1 MWHCNVRASSLACAS
16 ASIVAQNASNR
27 KISARA
33 RGHAALEGSIY
44 RAENK
49 STDAPRF
56 SGLLLMTQ
64 PLSDQDAADT
74 ALPPF
79 NNTAEKA
86 TLTGTLLHLWPYI
99 WPGDRADLK
108 MRVVWSMVLLLIAK
122 LATLSV
128 PFTFKWAIDA
138 LTGADS
144 APIQSSNWPLWLI
157 ASPLIMTFS
166 YGAVRVLMAVLTQ
179 WRDGL
184 FARVAMH
191 AVRKL
196 AYRTFVH
203 MHELSLRFHLE
214 RKTGGLTRVLERG
227 RTGIEVIVRMVILQL
242 VPTVVEVTL
251 LMAVLLWQFDWRY
264 VLATM
269 ITVVIYMY
277 YTWLATEWRIEI
289 RRRMNDSDNE
299 ANTKAIDSLLN
310 YETVKYFSAEER
322 EAERYDRSVERFE
335 RASVKTYTSLAVLNA
350 GQALIFTAGLTATM
364 LMCAAGV
371 RSGNNTVGDFV
382 MVNAMM
388 IQLYQPLNF
397 MGMVYHETKQAI
409 IDIEKMF
416 AVLSRN
422 PEVKDIPGAKPLVV
436 SRGNVR
442 FDDVKF
448 SYDPDRQILKG
459 LSFEVPAGKTV
470 AIVGPSGA
478 GKSTISRLLF
488 RLYDISGGSI
498 TIDGQDIR
506 SVTQASLRASIGM
519 VPQDTVL
526 FNDTIRYN
534 IRYGRWDA
542 TDAEVEQAAQMAQ
555 IDGFI
560 RMSPKGYETE
570 VGERGLKLSGG
581 EKQRVAI
588 ARTILKGPPILVL
601 DEATSALDS
610 HTEQEIQD
618 ALEKVS
624 RNRTSLVIAH
634 RLSTIVR
641 ADEIIVLDQGRIAER
656 GTHSQLLAAGGL
668 CASMWNRQREAQ
680 EARER
685 LALIADENEAPN
697 RTPPPVEDTQVE
709 EPLAA
714 PAAAAE

>member
-1 MWHCNVRASSLACAS
+1 MTYTDSSPGADQ
-16 ASIVAQNASNR
+16 AQRS
-27 KISARA
+27 
-33 RGHAALEGSIY
+33 
-44 RAENK
+44 
-49 STDAPRF
+49 
-56 SGLLLMTQ
+56 
-64 PLSDQDAADT
+64 SDRSVEQ
-74 ALPPF
+74 
-79 NNTAEKA
+79 A
-86 TLTGTLLHLWPYI
+86 TLMGTLVHLWPYI
-99 WPGDRADLK
+99 WPGDRVDLK
-108 MRVVWSMVLLLIAK
+108 MRVVWSVVLLLVAK

-138 LTGADS
+138 LTGADT
-144 APIQSSNWPLWLI
+144 APVQASNWPLWLI
-157 ASPLIMTFS
+157 ASPLIMTLS
-166 YGAVRVLMAVLTQ
+166 YGAIRVLMAVLTQ
-179 WRDGL
+179 WRDGI

-191 AVRKL
+191 AVRRL
-196 AYRTFVH
+196 AYLTFVH

-227 RTGIEVIVRMVILQL
+227 RLGIEVIVRMVILQL

-251 LMAVLLWQFDWRY
+251 LMGVLLWQFDWRY

-269 ITVVIYMY
+269 ITVVVFMY
-277 YTWLATEWRIEI
+277 YTYIATEWRIEI
-289 RRRMNDSDNE
+289 RRKMNESDTD

-322 EAERYDRSVERFE
+322 EAARYDRSMEGYE
-335 RASVKTYTSLAVLNA
+335 RASVKTYTSLAVLNT
-350 GQALIFTAGLTATM
+350 GQAVIFTAGLTATM
-364 LMCAAGV
+364 LMCAIGV
-371 RSGNNTVGDFV
+371 RRGTNTVGDFV

-397 MGMVYHETKQAI
+397 MGMVYREIKQAV
-409 IDIEKMF
+409 IDIEKMLG
-416 AVLSRN
+416 VLSRN
-422 PEVKDIPGAKPLVV
+422 PEVKDVPGAKPLIVT
-436 SRGNVR
+436 SGSVR
-442 FDDVKF
+442 FEDVRF
-448 SYDPDRQILKG
+448 SYDPERPILKG

-488 RLYDISGGSI
+488 RLYDISGGKI
-498 TIDGQDIR
+498 LIDDQDIR
-506 SVTQASLRASIGM
+506 NVTQSSLRASIGM

-542 TDAEVEQAAQMAQ
+542 TDAEVEQAARLAQ
-555 IDGFI
+555 IDDFI
-560 RMSPKGYETE
+560 RMSPKGYETQ

-618 ALEKVS
+618 ALERVS

-634 RLSTIVR
+634 RLSTIVG
-641 ADEIIVLDQGRIAER
+641 ADEIIVLDQGRIVER
-656 GTHSQLLAAGGL
+656 GTHSQLLATGGL
-668 CASMWNRQREAQ
+668 YASMWNRQREAQ

-685 LALIADENEAPN
+685 LARIADENEAPN
-697 RTPPPVEDTQVE
+697 RAPPLVDDALVT
-709 EPLAA
+709 
-714 PAAAAE
+714 PAAAE